1 MRSGLGKVLV
11 MFLGVAISILVSII
25 ISHAQSVN
33 YYYDD
38 LNRLTRIDYGDTV
51 IDYTYDDVGNRQ
63 GERIAHPP
71 ITTATPAGRSYGAS
85 QTVTLTCADPQG
97 PGCGNIYYTTDGS
110 TPTTSSAVYSSPI
123 LISATAT
130 LKFFARDLSSLPV
143 NGTVKALTYT
153 IDTDPPT
160 GTIVIQGGAESTTGP
175 NVTLTLTCSDS
186 AGCSQMRFSNDNL
199 TYSTPQA
206 YGTSSSWTLEACD
219 GDKIVYVK
227 FQDTAGNWSNRKLF

>member
-63 GERIAHPP
+63 WERIAHPP
-71 ITTATPAGRSYGAS
+71 ITTATPAGGAYGAS
-85 QTVTLTCADPQG
+85 QTVTLTCTDPQG

-110 TPTTSSAVYSSPI
+110 PPTTSSAVYSSPI

-143 NGTVKALTYT
+143 KA
-153 IDTDPPT
+153 
-160 GTIVIQGGAESTTGP
+160 E
-175 NVTLTLTCSDS
+175 
-186 AGCSQMRFSNDNL
+186 
-199 TYSTPQA
+199 
-206 YGTSSSWTLEACD
+206 
-219 GDKIVYVK
+219 
-227 FQDTAGNWSNRKLF
+227 